1 MFMHFDFIRLCVLL
15 TAVIVRH
22 DLYLQGFR
30 KIVPDR
36 WEFANEFF
44 RRGEKQ
50 LLCEIHRRKTSQ
62 PGSGNASDPPS
73 QSISPTNSGED
84 QAWSPFSSPLS
95 SPRTTILPQNAAVLM
110 SDENERLRR
119 DNRMLL
125 LELSR
130 LRKLYDDIL
139 VILQQ
144 QSKVSF
150 QELNPT
156 LARYLLHFNISSHK
170 RSRFPSMLSHIR
182 LVADGAPGES
192 QPCLSSVRYVCMPE

>member
-1 MFMHFDFIRLCVLL
+1 
-15 TAVIVRH
+15 
-22 DLYLQGFR
+22 
-30 KIVPDR
+30 VPDR

-44 RRGEKQ
+44 RRGEKH
-50 LLCEIHRRKTSQ
+50 LLCEIHRRKSSQ
-62 PGSGNASDPPS
+62 PGSGNASDAPGS

-95 SPRTTILPQNAAVLM
+95 SPRTTILQPQSCASVLM

-130 LRKLYDDIL
+130 LRRLYDDIV

-144 QSKVSF
+144 QSKVSLQDQLGPLSRCALEIEIPQNKSPATTILPPHF
-150 QELNPT
+150 
-156 LARYLLHFNISSHK
+156 LHVNKKHVSTAQVW
-170 RSRFPSMLSHIR
+170 P
-182 LVADGAPGES
+182 
-192 QPCLSSVRYVCMPE
+192 